1 MKQITRE
8 IDQTL
13 LIGDSIA
20 ISPTDIDRHGV
31 RLAVRGRHIGGPH
44 DGETFTAAQELGKG
58 ASLKLGPLV
67 TIVVVELFEDA
78 VRLGV
83 LAPPTMPVRR
93 KETGK

>member
-13 LIGDSIA
+13 LIGDSLA
-20 ISPTDIDRHGV
+20 ISPTDIDRNGV
-31 RLAVRGRHIGGPH
+31 RLAIRGRHIGGPH
-44 DGETFTAAQELGKG
+44 DGETFSSAQELAKG
-58 ASLKLGPLV
+58 ASMKLGPLV
-67 TIVVVELFEDA
+67 TVVVVDLLGDA

-83 LAPPTMPVRR
+83 LAPATMSVRR